1 LLLNLNVFRINALRI
16 SVDRQCELVNRIILT
31 SKKTM
36 ERRSQVDAALHV
48 CRNAFLEM
56 SIVLVNL
63 LDERSSELNIDNIK
77 KVQEALIES

>member
-1 LLLNLNVFRINALRI
+1 MLLNLNVFRINALRI

>member
-31 SKKTM
+31 SKETM